1 MFKSLRN
8 KFILTNMLITTA
20 ILVIAFS
27 SIFGFMVAGSRREK
41 PRAPEEFR
49 SSDEIVKMLEHEI
62 EQERDEQLV
71 RLGVTLILV
80 GVAVEALV
88 FIISYV
94 MAERSIRP
102 VKEAYNRQREF
113 IANAS
118 HELKTPIA
126 AVQANFEALGVEK
139 KPWSDNIETE
149 LSRASKLVNDLLVLA
164 RTDGRET
171 AEKKDVDL
179 IKTIKKRA
187 QLIEAR
193 MEKKKL
199 IYAVPEKMTAN
210 IVEADFAQLLDILL
224 DNAAKYSKSY
234 TKIQAEDHLVV
245 VENDGKTIPAE
256 KLNKL
261 FERFYQVDKTA
272 EGSGLGLAIAKAIAE
287 RNKWK
292 ISVESEAGIT
302 RFSLVF

>member
-88 FIISYV
+88 FIVSYV

-102 VKEAYNRQREF
+102 VKEAYDRQREF

-164 RTDGRET
+164 RTDGREM

-234 TKIQAEDHLVV
+234 AKIQAEDHLVV

>member
-199 IYAVPEKMTAN
+199 IYAVPEKMAAN

>member
-71 RLGVTLILV
+71 RLGVTLVLV

-88 FIISYV
+88 FIVSYV

-164 RTDGRET
+164 RTDGREM

-292 ISVESEAGIT
+292 ILVESEAGIT

>member
-71 RLGVTLILV
+71 RLGVTLVLV

-88 FIISYV
+88 FIVSYV

>member
-71 RLGVTLILV
+71 RLGVTLVLV

-88 FIISYV
+88 FIVSYV

-199 IYAVPEKMTAN
+199 IYAVPEKMAAN

-245 VENDGKTIPAE
+245 VENDGKTIPTE

>member
-1 MFKSLRN
+1 
-8 KFILTNMLITTA
+8 
-20 ILVIAFS
+20 
-27 SIFGFMVAGSRREK
+27 
-41 PRAPEEFR
+41 
-49 SSDEIVKMLEHEI
+49 
-62 EQERDEQLV
+62 
-71 RLGVTLILV
+71 
-80 GVAVEALV
+80 
-88 FIISYV
+88 

-164 RTDGRET
+164 RTDGREM

-234 TKIQAEDHLVV
+234 IKIQAEDHLVV

>member
-49 SSDEIVKMLEHEI
+49 SSDEIVKMLEYEI

-71 RLGVTLILV
+71 RLGVTLVLV

-126 AVQANFEALGVEK
+126 AVQANFEALGVEE

-164 RTDGRET
+164 RTDGREI

-199 IYAVPEKMTAN
+199 IYAVPEKMAAN

-234 TKIQAEDHLVV
+234 MKIRAEDHLIV

-292 ISVESEAGIT
+292 ISVESKAGIT